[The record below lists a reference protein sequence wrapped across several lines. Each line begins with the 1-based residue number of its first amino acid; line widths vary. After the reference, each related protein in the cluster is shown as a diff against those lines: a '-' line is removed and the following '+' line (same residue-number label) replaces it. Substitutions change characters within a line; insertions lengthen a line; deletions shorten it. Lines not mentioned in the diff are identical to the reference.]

1 MLFICISLTLK
12 VFPWFSISRWFSSFF
27 LPPAFF
33 FEFFID
39 EIIKKTELGTLGAYS
54 ESEIYLIGQF
64 IELNTYANER
74 GVRIVPEFDS
84 PGHTYA
90 WNFAFPDLVRLF
102 SFLPSF
108 HPPFPSL
115 SLTVPFICL
124 SSLFPLLLSPF
135 PPFPLSCSSITTQLP
150 FPSPPSFLRSPL
162 LYIHSLPLSSLLCSS
177 PCSFLPNAP
186 QEYSLFSFL
195 SSLLHPPPLLPFCI
209 DA

>member
-64 IELNTYANER
+64 I
-74 GVRIVPEFDS
+74 
-84 PGHTYA
+84 
-90 WNFAFPDLVRLF
+90 
-102 SFLPSF
+102 
-108 HPPFPSL
+108 
-115 SLTVPFICL
+115 CL
-124 SSLFPLLLSPF
+124 SSLFPPLLSPF

-177 PCSFLPNAP
+177 PCSFLTTSP
-186 QEYSLFSFL
+186 QVYSLFSFL
-195 SSLLHPPPLLPFCI
+195 SSRIHPLPLCSLFVLMLEANRWFARI
-209 DA
+209 LNQTGA